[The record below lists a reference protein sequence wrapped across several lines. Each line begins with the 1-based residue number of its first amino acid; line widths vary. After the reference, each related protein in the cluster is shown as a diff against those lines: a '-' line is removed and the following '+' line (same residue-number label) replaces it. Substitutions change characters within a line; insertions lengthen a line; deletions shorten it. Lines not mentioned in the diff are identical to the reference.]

1 MLNALIHRA
10 QVTVD
15 NAIGQALTRALVVLP
30 FLVAL
35 GFATAAATTRLTRE
49 LGPELGYLAVAGG
62 FAVVGLLLAAFHLGR
77 TAPGGEPAPSFATSS
92 EQDQTSRTAEPGHMS
107 DADREL
113 MTAALTTAA
122 PVALP
127 ALITVLMRNLP
138 IVAALAA
145 LLYILSRPA
154 NLQLKHQTSPAE

>member
-1 MLNALIHRA
+1 MLNALFHRA
-10 QVTVD
+10 QATVD
-15 NAIGQALTRALVVLP
+15 NAIGQAVNRALIVLP
-30 FLVAL
+30 FLIAI
-35 GFATAAATTRLTRE
+35 GFATAAVTTWLTRE
-49 LGPELGYLAVAGG
+49 YGAELGFLIVAGG
-62 FAVVGLLLAAFHLGR
+62 FAAIGLLLAAFNMGR
-77 TAPGGEPAPSFATSS
+77 GAPITGQTADTTASSQPETVSASKEAT
-92 EQDQTSRTAEPGHMS
+92 QLP